1 LKARVEFTA
10 GVRSAAGK
18 ARDCTAYPADARKFL
33 SAIWAPINKA
43 RQVPFCWKREIMT
56 ALFSGDSKIATRL
69 LPLLAMRE
77 NPAPPR
83 AKLSEKMGQFM
94 AQSAIDFGRMLKQPR
109 I

>member
-1 LKARVEFTA
+1 
-10 GVRSAAGK
+10 
-18 ARDCTAYPADARKFL
+18 
-33 SAIWAPINKA
+33 
-43 RQVPFCWKREIMT
+43 MT
-56 ALFSGDSKIATRL
+56 SLLVGDSKIATRL

-77 NPAPPR
+77 NPAPTG